1 MNIIRKKKFRESFM
15 LIVVFITMAMFSIKI
30 MVGMISL
37 FEEIPIPNI
46 INRGALLFYIC
57 LFLYFIFN
65 HKFDKSFLGFG
76 TLQFII
82 CFIIIDFLLYLYNG
96 GALYDYLYRDF
107 PLVLSLITY
116 IVSYNLYLKYP
127 RDSILLQYV
136 AIALV
141 LILCAGYFVI
151 SNGIRFSLEHF
162 SLRLGIAYIPLLFTP
177 LLLLN
182 KNKVSLICFLVVGYV
197 VIDSGKR
204 GGLIALLV
212 GLVLF
217 YLVIK
222 QSISKTKNIRIIL
235 LLTLAILF
243 IEAFLPENTIVTD
256 MLDRL
261 IHGSEDSDYSSGR
274 VSIYTEVLNKYFNSD
289 PVGLLFGHGL
299 GSVDKISK
307 EGLSAH
313 NDFIEALFDFGFIGF
328 VSYLMFYIYYLR
340 QIFLTSKKDKYVE
353 AVLTYSFLIV
363 LFLSVFSQIFI
374 YQYLCLFTFTW
385 GAISGSL
392 KQEVIRHHKLTL
404 SAGCPTKLNCQ

>member
-1 MNIIRKKKFRESFM
+1 MNIKRNKKFGESIL
-15 LIVVFITMAMFSIKI
+15 LIVIFITMIMFSIKI
-30 MVGMISL
+30 MIGMISL
-37 FEEIPIPNI
+37 FEEVPIPNI
-46 INRGALLFYIC
+46 LNKGSILFYIF

-76 TLQFII
+76 TRQFIV
-82 CFIIIDFLLYLYNG
+82 CFVIIDFILNLFYG

-107 PLVLSLITY
+107 PLVLSIITY
-116 IVSYNLYLKYP
+116 IVAYNLYLKYP
-127 RDSILLQYV
+127 RDSIILQYV

-141 LILCAGYFVI
+141 LILCGGYFVI
-151 SNGIRFSLEHF
+151 SNGIRISLEHF

-182 KNKVSLICFLVVGYV
+182 KNRFSILCFLVVGYV

-212 GLVLF
+212 GVVLF
-217 YLVIK
+217 YLIIK
-222 QSISKTKNIRIIL
+222 QSITKTKKIRIVFL
-235 LLTLAILF
+235 LAIAIILF
-243 IEAFLPENTIVTD
+243 EAFLPESTIGTD

-274 VSIYTEVLNKYFNSD
+274 VSIYSEVLNNYFNSD
-289 PVGLLFGHGL
+289 SVGLLMGHGL
-299 GSVDKISK
+299 SAVDKISK

-328 VSYLMFYIYYLR
+328 VSYLMFYVYYIR
-340 QIFLTSKKDKYVE
+340 QIFSVSKKDKYIE
-353 AVLTYSFLIV
+353 AVLTYSFIIV

-385 GAISGSL
+385 GAISGSY
-392 KQEVIRHHKLTL
+392 KQETIMHRKQSLNGVYLTNH
-404 SAGCPTKLNCQ
+404 NCQ